1 MSVKPAKKK
10 PNPKIGETVPK
21 NGAPKHLSPEITSHG
36 RGLLRILETGQG
48 PVVTVDWPD
57 QLNIRKK
64 LYYFLTRC
72 YEMQTSVYVEKI
84 GLYRREDRAGKKWN
98 INKDATSS
106 FIRRP
111 SGGLSKEEE
120 QVVASIKTKHNLWS
134 GIPVRV
140 FPRSIDAAL
149 LGGLKS
155 VIGSQY
161 SLSRSVSAKYFIRG
175 NSIGLGEIRSE
186 GVIINGS
193 FILPKSRSCT

>member
-1 MSVKPAKKK
+1 MKD
-10 PNPKIGETVPK
+10 TVVGWDVAAFK
-21 NGAPKHLSPEITSHG
+21 TAMGGSATYQMASAGAVGVALANA
-36 RGLLRILETGQG
+36 L
-48 PVVTVDWPD
+48 
-57 QLNIRKK
+57 
-64 LYYFLTRC
+64 
-72 YEMQTSVYVEKI
+72 
-84 GLYRREDRAGKKWN
+84 N